1 MVTYHVNGLSQEEW
15 VYNVSQEIK
24 KYTDRP
30 IVFRNKPRPNNQ
42 WWQTDIKTDL
52 KNAHCLVTNMSLSAI
67 DAILNQ
73 VPAITHQRNVASFI
87 TTRDISKI
95 EKPMRPGHKTINEW
109 LKMVAENQFT
119 IGEIEDGTAY
129 KIMKEQLV

>member
-1 MVTYHVNGLSQEEW
+1 
-15 VYNVSQEIK
+15 
-24 KYTDRP
+24 
-30 IVFRNKPRPNNQ
+30 
-42 WWQTDIKTDL
+42 
-52 KNAHCLVTNMSLSAI
+52 MSLSAI

-119 IGEIEDGTAY
+119 IGEIEDGIAY